1 MKTLLFISA
10 MIIAAVAN
18 AQSDKYAAAMQAN
31 LQKFETAKTIN
42 DYEGLAAAFTRI
54 GDAEKNQWLP
64 YYWAAIA
71 LSTGTWADEKVDK
84 DAMAAR
90 IIALA
95 DKADGL
101 TTANED
107 KSEILA
113 LRNMAATQQMLVD
126 PQARYMSYGQQ
137 AAGYLQKGMSLNA
150 NNPRLYY
157 LQGMSIFNTPEQFGG
172 GKAKAKPI
180 FEKAVA
186 LYKAEQAKPLYPH
199 WGDKEAENMLAQ
211 CQ

>member
-1 MKTLLFISA
+1 MKKLLFISA
-10 MIIAAVAN
+10 IMIAVVAN
-18 AQSDKYAAAMQAN
+18 AQSDKFTAAMQSN

-42 DYEGLAAAFTRI
+42 DYEALAAAFTRI
-54 GDAEKNQWLP
+54 GDAEKTQWLP
-64 YYWAAIA
+64 YYWAALA
-71 LSTGTWADEKVDK
+71 LSTGAWSDEKVDK
-84 DAMAAR
+84 EAIAAR
-90 IIALA
+90 IIVLS
-95 DKADGL
+95 DKADAL
-101 TTANED
+101 TTDNAD
-107 KSEILA
+107 KSEILV
-113 LRNMAATQQMLVD
+113 LRNMAVTQQMMVD
-126 PQARYMSYGQQ
+126 PQSRYMSYGQQ

-157 LQGMSIFNTPEQFGG
+157 MQGMSVFNTPEQFGG

-186 LYKAEQAKPLYPH
+186 LYKAEKAKPLYPH